1 MRIPTDAEILAL
13 HTKHAPTRAA
23 LDLVYGHCLIVA
35 GIAGQF
41 LARADDD
48 VDGDLV
54 RAGAL
59 LHDIGVYRLY
69 DDAGELDLVNYI
81 RHGVLG
87 HELLAEEGLPERICR
102 FASHHTGVGI
112 GRAEVIRRGLPL
124 PPGDYMAETSEEA
137 IVMYADKF
145 HTKAALPAPQP
156 RRGGLTA
163 SQPRRDPGPPAFLTA
178 AEYAASVGQFGP
190 DKVAAFQALRER
202 FGDPDL
208 TSLRGGCGQSLAS

>member
-13 HTKHAPTRAA
+13 HTKHSPTPAA
-23 LDLVYGHCLIVA
+23 LDMVYGHCLVVR
-35 GIAGQF
+35 GITEQI
-41 LARADDD
+41 LNRADD

-59 LHDIGVYRLY
+59 LHDIGAYRLY
-69 DDAGELDLVNYI
+69 DDAGELDHANYI

-112 GRAEVIRRGLPL
+112 SREEVIRQGLL
-124 PPGDYMAETSEEA
+124 IPPGDYMAETQEEA

-145 HTKAALPAPQP
+145 HTK
-156 RRGGLTA
+156 TV
-163 SQPRRDPGPPAFLTA
+163 PPSFLTA
-178 AEYAASVGQFGP
+178 AGYAARVSRFGA
-190 DKVAAFQALRER
+190 DKVAAFEALREQ

-208 TSLRGGCGQSLAS
+208 ASLSGQYRQPLAS

>member
-13 HTKHAPTRAA
+13 HTKHAPTPAA
-23 LDLVYGHCLIVA
+23 LDLVYGHCLIVR
-35 GIAGQF
+35 GIAGQL
-41 LARADDD
+41 LARADD

-69 DDAGELDLVNYI
+69 DDAGGLDHVNYI

-112 GRAEVIRRGLPL
+112 SRDEVIRWGLPL
-124 PPGDYMAETSEEA
+124 PPGDYMAETREET

-145 HTKAALPAPQP
+145 HTK
-156 RRGGLTA
+156 TA
-163 SQPRRDPGPPAFLTA
+163 PPAFLTA
-178 AEYAASVGQFGP
+178 AEYAASVGRFGAG
-190 DKVAAFQALRER
+190 KVAAFEALRER

-208 TSLRGGCGQSLAS
+208 TSLRGRFGQPLAS